1 MSRASRSAGVLPP
14 IAIIPAP
21 FDWGASRRGA
31 SQGPQA
37 ILLSGLERKLQQLG
51 LQYVVESPDYLP
63 DVLLDHRNE
72 PYLRHWGKIAA
83 VNEAIALKTAQAAA
97 AGRFPLLLGGDHS
110 IAIGSVAGAAKSR
123 RRLGVLWI
131 DAHGDLN
138 TPSTTPSGNIH
149 GMSLACSLGHGDS
162 RLTSIG
168 GSFPKVQADR
178 TVLVGARELDEGE
191 RQLIRSEGVH
201 CFTMHDIDRR
211 GMAAVM
217 SDAIAIV
224 SDGTD
229 GVHLSFDI
237 DSVDPGEAPGT
248 GTKVRG
254 GLMYRETH
262 LAMEMLAEAGI
273 VTSADVVEVN
283 PQLDNGHR
291 TARLAVE
298 LIASLFGERIL

>member
-1 MSRASRSAGVLPP
+1 MTRASQSAGPLPP

-37 ILLSGLERKLQQLG
+37 ILLSGLERKLQHLG
-51 LQYVVESPDYLP
+51 LSYVVESPHYLP
-63 DVLLDHRNE
+63 DVSMDHRSE
-72 PYLRHWGKIAA
+72 PHLRCWGKIAA
-83 VNEAIALKTAQAAA
+83 VNEAIAQKTAQAAA
-97 AGRFPLLLGGDHS
+97 AGQFPLLLGGDHS
-110 IAIGSVAGAAKSR
+110 IAIGSIAGAARSR

-138 TPSTTPSGNIH
+138 TPRTTPSGNIH

-168 GSFPKVQADR
+168 GSYPKVQADR

-191 RQLIRSEGVH
+191 RQLIRSEGIR

-217 SDAIAIV
+217 DEAIAIV

-254 GLMYRETH
+254 GLLYRETH
-262 LAMEMLAEAGI
+262 LAMEMLAESGI

-298 LIASLFGERIL
+298 LIASLLGERIL